1 MLYSLL
7 LWMSRLC
14 VRELTHFV
22 SVLLFSL
29 NRSLWSLFCL
39 ILVKRVIWLLL
50 WLAIILV
57 RFVHDHHILIWSHP
71 VHLVFVS
78 LHVLLVSVSQ
88 VVVIVNLTS
97 ILLSVLTHSRFI
109 HKHYV
114 TVGIIY
120 IREKVGAVWLKWH
133 DLLVVKQRIFVEVWT
148 VKALRLFI
156 WHIVSCCLGC
166 WLPRARV
173 VRSMLVHKVVRFL
186 VVVLAIVEIRWGIF

>member
-7 LWMSRLC
+7 LWMRRFS
-14 VRELTHFV
+14 VRKWARFI

-78 LHVLLVSVSQ
+78 LHVFLVSVSQ

-97 ILLSVLTHSRFI
+97 ILLPVLTHSRFI
-109 HKHYV
+109 HEHYV
-114 TVGIIY
+114 TIRVVY

-133 DLLVVKQRIFVEVWT
+133 DLLVIKQRIFVEVWT
-148 VKALRLFI
+148 VEALRLFI
-156 WHIVSCCLGC
+156 WYIVSSCLGC
-166 WLPRARV
+166 WLARTRV
-173 VRSMLVHKVVRFL
+173 VRCMLVHKVVRFL
-186 VVVLAIVEIRWGIF
+186 MVVLAIVDIGWDIF